1 MRNSLLS
8 QLLKDNQNLVIDYRY
23 FKSLIDISYYIQ
35 NDSKLTDIQ
44 RNMIINDFNSIPKF
58 YYSIRTLST
67 ERELNE
73 YKILQMNKISKSIND
88 FYLEPDN
95 LLGREEIEFLINIKG
110 SFGNNLQKNDFL
122 KLLKIL
128 PFKYFIFDFTY
139 NIVDFSFPLVK
150 NIFDDFLSNK
160 ICDFLIS
167 PISSLK
173 EGTIGDILELNL
185 VNDLIKKLFC
195 KIDQILTINSIWN
208 MNGIKSKILK
218 DSKSILLL
226 QDNIDDE
233 YIDFAILNNNED
245 LLLFQCKKT
254 LQKSPDN
261 FITRKII
268 EKNKSYL
275 MKNYKDELNV
285 SLKRIFLYYITG
297 ITFFMEDNNKKF
309 RIWGVEENENFE
321 PIKNIAK
328 SAEADL
334 FYYDVINRKIYLENN
349 GNFEVIN
356 NLIEYS
362 NTYSSPILIEL
373 EENIDNKKSEKLEIL
388 AREYYN
394 SVHETLKKINC
405 HNKEEFFTDAQ
416 KAYLKKYNTEIYNN
430 RIFGYIKEPNI
441 EDINIHRMIGLKRRN
456 KQYLLIEK
464 LNKVKDETEKKGK
477 KGKIENKQE
486 KTGDEIQ
493 ETLEE
498 KGEEIKSKKEN
509 KKRKSLFLVNDNS
522 LEELKG
528 IDADFYEE
536 IDCAF
541 IFENNVIL
549 SEI

>member
-1 MRNSLLS
+1 
-8 QLLKDNQNLVIDYRY
+8 
-23 FKSLIDISYYIQ
+23 
-35 NDSKLTDIQ
+35 
-44 RNMIINDFNSIPKF
+44 
-58 YYSIRTLST
+58 
-67 ERELNE
+67 
-73 YKILQMNKISKSIND
+73 
-88 FYLEPDN
+88 
-95 LLGREEIEFLINIKG
+95 
-110 SFGNNLQKNDFL
+110 
-122 KLLKIL
+122 
-128 PFKYFIFDFTY
+128 
-139 NIVDFSFPLVK
+139 
-150 NIFDDFLSNK
+150 
-160 ICDFLIS
+160 
-167 PISSLK
+167 
-173 EGTIGDILELNL
+173 
-185 VNDLIKKLFC
+185 
-195 KIDQILTINSIWN
+195 
-208 MNGIKSKILK
+208 
-218 DSKSILLL
+218 
-226 QDNIDDE
+226 
-233 YIDFAILNNNED
+233 
-245 LLLFQCKKT
+245 
-254 LQKSPDN
+254 
-261 FITRKII
+261 
-268 EKNKSYL
+268 